1 MANNLFTST
10 YANEHPF
17 RSHLRIRL
25 HLVLTVFS
33 FHVCVYEKFKHSLGM
48 SDKIDGNG
56 NDNHHDDGN
65 DLSAG
70 KGVIRYI
77 YI

>member
-1 MANNLFTST
+1 
-10 YANEHPF
+10 
-17 RSHLRIRL
+17 
-25 HLVLTVFS
+25 
-33 FHVCVYEKFKHSLGM
+33 M

-77 YI
+77 YIRIYLRFYTHEVHAYTTK